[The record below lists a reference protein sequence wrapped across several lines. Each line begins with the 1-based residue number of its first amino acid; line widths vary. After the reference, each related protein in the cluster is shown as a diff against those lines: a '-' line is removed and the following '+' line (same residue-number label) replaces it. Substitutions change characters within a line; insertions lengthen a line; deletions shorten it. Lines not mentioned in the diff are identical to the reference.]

1 MATPRT
7 ASIWIAALLA
17 GAAACHAAGTD
28 PPPTCGVV
36 AARFLDL
43 ARRDLEAAKVDEASS
58 RAVKAQLPA
67 MRDALARA
75 CNEGKW
81 SEATRRCLVRAN
93 DHIGLEACEQE
104 LTDEQRRDLDRGLSG
119 GKPQA
124 FP

>member
-1 MATPRT
+1 MCLAVVML
-7 ASIWIAALLA
+7 AA
-17 GAAACHAAGTD
+17 GCHAAD
-28 PPPTCGVV
+28 SEPPPTCGVI

-43 ARRDLEAAKVDEASS
+43 ARHDLEAAKVDEASS

-81 SEATRRCLVRAN
+81 NEATRRCLVRAN
-93 DHIGLEACEQE
+93 DHIGLEACEQD

-119 GKPQA
+119 GKPEA
-124 FP
+124 LP